1 MKVCID
7 MVDYEVFD
15 DLNEAL
21 GVVHHFS
28 DGLYAKQ
35 MMLKKG
41 YWAVSHSHNYDH
53 LSILA
58 TGVAEVT
65 TDDETVVYIAPACIQ
80 IKKGVNHG
88 ILALEDATWFCIH
101 ATNETDPD
109 KVDEVLIQPNTG
121 V

>member
-1 MKVCID
+1 

-21 GVVHHFS
+21 GTVHHFS
-28 DGLYAKQ
+28 DGLYTKQ
-35 MMLKKG
+35 MTLKKG
-41 YWAVSHSHNYDH
+41 YWAVSHAHNYDH

-65 TDDETVVYIAPACIQ
+65 TDEHETVVYIAPACIQ